1 MPNSPN
7 LIMPFI
13 DAAQSQKHVTHN
25 EALRVLD
32 AAVQLSVIDRDLTA
46 PPGSPSDGDRY
57 IPASGATG
65 DWSGKDLNIAA
76 FQDGAWAFLVPR
88 EGWLVWVADEDKLLV
103 WDGSSWIEAGNVAS
117 LNPASGGLV
126 GVNAT
131 ADTTNRL
138 SVKAPAALFDAET
151 DDFFFKGNK
160 NAAGDTVGY
169 QLQQGFTTYAEFGLV
184 GNNDLS
190 FKTSDGTSF
199 FTSFKLNNADGEMEM
214 EQPLRLKAYA
224 KASLPSASPAGR
236 LIWVFDDADG
246 AQVAY
251 SDGGGWKRIADGTAV
266 A

>member
-1 MPNSPN
+1 MADTPN
-7 LIMPFI
+7 LVLPFI
-13 DAAQSQKHVTHN
+13 EAAQAQKHVTHN
-25 EALRVLD
+25 EGLRVLD
-32 AAVQLSVIDRDLTA
+32 AAVQLSVIDRDLTT

-76 FQDGAWAFLVPR
+76 YQDGAWAFLAPR
-88 EGWLVWVADEDKLLV
+88 EGWLCWVADEDKLLI
-103 WDGSSWIEAGNVAS
+103 WDGSSWIEGGNVAS

-131 ADTTNRL
+131 ASTTNRL
-138 SVKAPAALFDAET
+138 TVKADAALFDEENG
-151 DDFFFKGNK
+151 DFNFKGNK
-160 NAAGDTVGY
+160 DGSGDTVSF
-169 QLQQGFTTYAEFGLV
+169 QLQQGFTTYGEFGLL

-190 FKTSDGTSF
+190 FKTSDGSSF

-214 EQPLRLKAYA
+214 EQPLRLKGYS
-224 KASLPSASPAGR
+224 KSSLPANSPAGR
-236 LIWVFDDADG
+236 LIWVFDDSTG

-251 SDGGGWKRIADGTAV
+251 SDGGGWKRIKDGTAV

>member
-1 MPNSPN
+1 MANSPN
-7 LIMPFI
+7 LILPFI

-32 AAVQLSVIDRDLTA
+32 AAVQLSVIDQDLTT

-65 DWSGKDLNIAA
+65 AWSGKDLNIAA
-76 FQDGAWAFLVPR
+76 YQDGAWAFLVPR
-88 EGWLVWVADEDKLLV
+88 EGWLCWVADEDKMLV
-103 WDGSSWIEAGNVAS
+103 WDGSQWADAGNVAS

-138 SVKAPAALFDAET
+138 SVKADAALFDAET

-160 NAAGDTVGY
+160 NAAGDTIGF

-184 GNNDLS
+184 GDNDLS
-190 FKTSDGTSF
+190 FKVSDGTSF
-199 FTSFKLNNADGEMEM
+199 FTSFKLQSADGVMAM
-214 EQPLRLKAYA
+214 EQPLGLKAFS
-224 KASLPSASPAGR
+224 KSSLPAHTTAGR

>member
-1 MPNSPN
+1 MANSPN
-7 LIMPFI
+7 LILPYI
-13 DAAQSQKHVTHN
+13 EAAQAQKHVTHN
-25 EALRVLD
+25 ESLRVLD
-32 AAVQLSVIDRDLTA
+32 AAVQLSVLDRDLTA

-76 FQDGAWAFLVPR
+76 YQDGAWAFLVPR
-88 EGWLVWVADEDKLLV
+88 VGWLVWVADEDVLLV
-103 WDGSSWIEAGNVAS
+103 WDGSSWIDASAVSS

-138 SVKAPAALFDAET
+138 SVSAPAALFDAET
-151 DDFFFKGNK
+151 DDFNTKINK
-160 NAAGDTVGY
+160 NASGDTASF
-169 QLQQGFTTYAEFGLV
+169 QFQQGFTTYAEFGLV
-184 GNNDLS
+184 GDNDLS

-199 FTSFKLNNADGEMEM
+199 FTSFKLNSADGEMEM
-214 EQPLRLKAYA
+214 EQPLRLKSYA

-236 LIWVFDDADG
+236 LIWVSDDADG

-251 SDGGGWKRIADGTAV
+251 SDGGGWKRIKDGTAV

>member
-76 FQDGAWAFLVPR
+76 YQDGAWAFLVPR
-88 EGWLVWVADEDKLLV
+88 EGWLCWVADEDILLV
-103 WDGSSWIEAGNVAS
+103 WDGAAWAEAGNVAS
-117 LNPASGGLV
+117 LNPASGDLV

-138 SVKAPAALFDAET
+138 SVKSPAALFDKET
-151 DDFFFKGNK
+151 DDINVKLNK
-160 NAAGDTVGY
+160 AAAGDTASF
-169 QLQQGFTTYAEFGLV
+169 QFQTAFTTYAEFGLT
-184 GNNDLS
+184 GDNDLS
-190 FKTSDGTSF
+190 FKASDGTSF
-199 FTSFKLNNADGEMEM
+199 FTSFKLQSADGVMAM
-214 EQPLRLKAYA
+214 EQPLGLKAFS
-224 KASLPSASPAGR
+224 KSSLPAHTTAGR
-236 LIWVFDDADG
+236 LIWVFDDTTG

-251 SDGGGWKRIADGTAV
+251 SDGGGWKRIKDGTAV

>member
-1 MPNSPN
+1 MSNSPN
-7 LIMPFI
+7 LVLPFI
-13 DAAQSQKHVTHN
+13 EAAQAQKHVTHN
-25 EALRVLD
+25 EGLRVLD

-76 FQDGAWAFLVPR
+76 YQDGAWAFLVPR
-88 EGWLVWVADEDKLLV
+88 EGWLCWVADEDVLLV
-103 WDGSSWIEAGNVAS
+103 WDGSSWADAGNVAS

-138 SVKAPAALFDAET
+138 SVKADAALFDEENG
-151 DDFFFKGNK
+151 DFNFKGNK
-160 NAAGDTVGY
+160 DGAGDTVSF

-184 GNNDLS
+184 GDNDLS

-199 FTSFKLNNADGEMEM
+199 FISFKLQGADGEMAM
-214 EQPLRLKAYA
+214 EQPLGLKAYSKSA
-224 KASLPSASPAGR
+224 LPPVSPAGR
-236 LIWVFDDADG
+236 VIWVFDDTNG
-246 AQVAY
+246 ATVAY
-251 SDGGGWKRIADGTAV
+251 SDGGGWKRIHDRTAV

>member
-7 LIMPFI
+7 LILPFI
-13 DAAQSQKHVTHN
+13 EAAQAQKHITHN

-32 AAVQLSVIDRDLTA
+32 AAVQLSVLDRDLTA
-46 PPGSPSDGDRY
+46 PPGGPSDGDRY

-76 FQDGAWAFLVPR
+76 WQDGAWAFLVPR
-88 EGWLVWVADEDKLLV
+88 EGWLCWVADEDTLLV
-103 WDGSSWIEAGNVAS
+103 WDGSAWADAGNVAS

-138 SVKAPAALFDAET
+138 SVKADAALFDAET

-160 NAAGDTVGY
+160 NASGDTVGF

-184 GNNDLS
+184 GDNDLS
-190 FKTSDGTSF
+190 FKTSDGVSF
-199 FTSFKLNNADGEMEM
+199 FTSFKLQGADGAMAM
-214 EQPLRLKAYA
+214 EQPLGLKAYS
-224 KASLPSASPAGR
+224 KASLPPATTAGQ

-251 SDGGGWKRIADGTAV
+251 SDGGGWKRIKDGTAV